1 MNYPYIPPST
11 ADKKAITPTGML
23 TAKSTKPGSVL
34 LLETIESFY
43 WKTKTI
49 LFPRPVP
56 VRVSLREELHVEGG
70 VPSLT
75 ADQADH

>member
-1 MNYPYIPPST
+1 MNYPYVTTST

-43 WKTKTI
+43 
-49 LFPRPVP
+49 
-56 VRVSLREELHVEGG
+56 
-70 VPSLT
+70 
-75 ADQADH
+75 

>member
-43 WKTKTI
+43 
-49 LFPRPVP
+49 
-56 VRVSLREELHVEGG
+56 
-70 VPSLT
+70 
-75 ADQADH
+75 